1 MLILPRTLWIAEEK
15 ELVHEIAGLGE
26 LRQPWLVDKTFFLAF
41 DMFHSSSPIILHFPC
56 FPFSISVCHH
66 FPSSGLGELRQP
78 WSVLFYLYPVES
90 TSIFFLSYSPIYI
103 LSDRHSSQMRWL
115 ENHLNLIN
123 TYSVALENLDNYRG
137 MTKMMMITRID
148 WSDDADE
155 KKVEDDVG
163 ALALLTSIPAF
174 LSIAN

>member
-41 DMFHSSSPIILHFPC
+41 DMFHSSCPIILHFP
-56 FPFSISVCHH
+56 FPFVIIFHH
-66 FPSSGLGELRQP
+66 LVLESYNNLGQSCFIFILLNQ
-78 WSVLFYLYPVES
+78 LQL
-90 TSIFFLSYSPIYI
+90 FFLSYSPIYI

-148 WSDDADE
+148 WSDHADE
-155 KKVEDDVG
+155 RKDEDDVG
-163 ALALLTSIPAF
+163 AYDINSSF
-174 LSIAN
+174 S

>member
-41 DMFHSSSPIILHFPC
+41 DMFHSSSPIILHFP
-56 FPFSISVCHH
+56 FPLSSFSIIW
-66 FPSSGLGELRQP
+66 P
-78 WSVLFYLYPVES
+78 WRATTTLVSPVLSLSCWINFN
-90 TSIFFLSYSPIYI
+90 FFLLSYSPIYI

-148 WSDDADE
+148 WSDHADE
-155 KKVEDDVG
+155 RKDEDDVG
-163 ALALLTSIPAF
+163 ALASIPAF

>member
-1 MLILPRTLWIAEEK
+1 M
-15 ELVHEIAGLGE
+15 
-26 LRQPWLVDKTFFLAF
+26 
-41 DMFHSSSPIILHFPC
+41 
-56 FPFSISVCHH
+56 
-66 FPSSGLGELRQP
+66 
-78 WSVLFYLYPVES
+78 
-90 TSIFFLSYSPIYI
+90 

-148 WSDDADE
+148 WSDHADE
-155 KKVEDDVG
+155 RKDEDDVG
-163 ALALLTSIPAF
+163 ALALMTSNPVF